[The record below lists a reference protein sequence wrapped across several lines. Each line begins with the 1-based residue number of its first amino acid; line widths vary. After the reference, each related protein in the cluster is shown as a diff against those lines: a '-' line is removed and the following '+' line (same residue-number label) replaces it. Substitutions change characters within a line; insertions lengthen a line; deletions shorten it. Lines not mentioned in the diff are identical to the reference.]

1 MKMRKL
7 FAGIAAAATLLGGMA
22 LGATS
27 AQADDVKATFTF
39 TAETKDQLTNA
50 NLTAYKIGDYVTH
63 GSGTDVVYS
72 VVTNEANKD
81 AVDTAL
87 TTAGYT
93 IKADQD
99 NLAAALSEG
108 KLDIS
113 ATRPWNKTD
122 ANADSVT
129 RKFAEALASEDKLGS
144 ESGTSVKFT
153 DTDVTGPDANGLYSA
168 TVDLEPGIYVFIDT
182 VEDGAVTKAV
192 PMIVASGTVKDN
204 QLTELTTGATVNMKN
219 SKSED
224 KTKTVNKT
232 SAAIGDT
239 LTYTLT
245 GKIANPAPSAF
256 KFTDTPG
263 TGLTIKA
270 GTFKFFADG
279 TAVSAADA
287 ADDFTVPSADV
298 TGNGTATFDVVVNDP
313 AKYAGKTI
321 KVTFNAVVND
331 DADVEDG
338 VVNKLD
344 NYGKDISVETKFVSF
359 DFKKIN
365 ADSQGIEGAEFQ
377 VLDGNTTLY
386 FVKQEDGSYK
396 KAASNTT
403 AKATDTL
410 ISAADGTVTV
420 TGLDATKA
428 YTVKETKVATGL
440 FLDFKPSFTV
450 TFADGQAV
458 LAKTK
463 ASDPYDLVNTD
474 NKTVL
479 NVKSVTQLPLTGA
492 AGTALF
498 AVVALLLA
506 GAGATVVLKA
516 RSKNAMA

>member
-1 MKMRKL
+1 MRKL

-27 AQADDVKATFTF
+27 AQADTATATFTF

-72 VVTNEANKD
+72 VVTNEANKG

-93 IKADQD
+93 IKANQD

-122 ANADSVT
+122 ANANSAT
-129 RKFAEALASEDKLGS
+129 RKFAEALASEGNLKGGETVTLTEPTGS
-144 ESGTSVKFT
+144 DQSGW
-153 DTDVTGPDANGLYSA
+153 SA
-168 TVDLEPGIYVFIDT
+168 TVDLEPGIYVFIDKAEET
-182 VEDGAVTKAV
+182 ETGTVTKAV
-192 PMIVASGTVKDN
+192 PMIVASGTVDAEKK
-204 QLTELTTGATVNMKN
+204 QLTDPVNGANTVNMKN

-287 ADDFTVPSADV
+287 ANDFTVPSADV
-298 TGNGTATFDVVVNDP
+298 TGNGTTIFDVVVNDP

-331 DADVEDG
+331 EANVEDG

-344 NYGKDISVETKFVSF
+344 NYGDDISVTTKFVGF
-359 DFKKIN
+359 DFRKIN
-365 ADSQGIEGAEFQ
+365 ADNQGIEGAEFQ

-396 KAASNTT
+396 KAASN
-403 AKATDTL
+403 ATDGATPTL
-410 ISAADGTVTV
+410 ISAADGTVKV

-440 FLDFKPSFTV
+440 FLDLKPSFTV

-458 LAKTK
+458 LAKTN

>member
-27 AQADDVKATFTF
+27 AQADTATAKFTF
-39 TAETKDQLTNA
+39 TAETEDQLTNA

-63 GSGTDVVYS
+63 GSGDDTAYS
-72 VVTNEANKD
+72 VATNSDNKQ
-81 AVDTAL
+81 AVNSAL
-87 TTAGYT
+87 KTAGYNT
-93 IKADQD
+93 KDGQD

-108 KLDIS
+108 SLDIS
-113 ATRPWNKTD
+113 SNRPWNKTD
-122 ANADSVT
+122 DDASADSVT
-129 RKFAEALASEDKLGS
+129 RKFAEALASEGKLDS
-144 ESGTSVKFT
+144 ESGMSVKFT

-168 TVDLEPGIYVFIDT
+168 TVDLGPGIYVFIDT

-192 PMIVASGTVKDN
+192 PMIVASGTVNDN

-224 KTKTVNKT
+224 KTKTVDKA

-279 TAVSAADA
+279 TAVSAAD
-287 ADDFTVPSADV
+287 FTVPSADV

-331 DADVEDG
+331 EADVEDG
-338 VVNKLD
+338 VVNELD
-344 NYGKDISVETKFVSF
+344 NYGTPVQVTTSFVGF
-359 DFKKIN
+359 DFTKIN
-365 ADSQGIEGAEFQ
+365 ADDQGIKGAEFQ

-386 FVKQEDGSYK
+386 FVKQNDGSYK

-403 AKATDTL
+403 AKATNTL
-410 ISAADGTVTV
+410 ISAADGTVKV
-420 TGLDATKA
+420 TGLDATKI
-428 YTVKETKVATGL
+428 YTVKETRVANGP
-440 FLDFKPSFTV
+440 FLNLKPSFTV

-458 LAKTK
+458 LAKTT
-463 ASDPYDLVNTD
+463 ASDPYDLVNAT